1 MATLRKK
8 KTQGGSIYFVD
19 FYYQGKRY
27 RKSTKT
33 GDKKLAELFLK
44 DIEVKIAK
52 SQFGFG
58 DLENNNIKL
67 SEFIEK
73 YQKYSEATKAEN
85 TFLLDGHSLRVLKEF
100 LGDIYLKNITY
111 KMLEDFKLKRM
122 EQVKS
127 TSVNLEIRHLKAAFE
142 MARKWGYIT
151 SNPFKDVKQIKIKSN
166 NLPKFL
172 TKIQVKELLEIIPEG
187 NFKDLIQLY
196 LYTGCRRNEGLDL
209 TWDDIDMGKGKIF
222 IKETKSGESRIVPI
236 NSELLKVLKS
246 MNNGSPKLFNF
257 NKWHVTH
264 KFKKYLKKSGI
275 KGWESFNVHTLRHT
289 FASHLVME
297 GTDLYTVSK
306 LLGHSSVAITQMYA
320 HLAPDYL
327 KVSVERLKF

>member
-8 KTQGGSIYFVD
+8 KTRGGSIYFVD

-27 RKSTKT
+27 RKSTRT

-44 DIEVKIAK
+44 DIEVRIAK
-52 SQFGFG
+52 NQFGF
-58 DLENNNIKL
+58 DNPENSNIRL

-73 YQKYSEATKAEN
+73 YQKYSAATKAKN

-100 LGDIYLKNITY
+100 IGDIYLKNITY
-111 KMLEDFKLKRM
+111 KMVEDFKLRRI

-127 TSVNLEIRHLKAAFE
+127 ASVNLELRHLKAAFE
-142 MARKWGYIT
+142 MARKWGYIS
-151 SNPFKDVKQIKIKSN
+151 SNPFRDVKQIKIKSN

-172 TKIQVKELLEIIPEG
+172 TRDQVKKLLDVIPEG
-187 NFKDLIQLY
+187 NFKELIQLY
-196 LYTGCRRNEGLDL
+196 LYTGCRRNEALEL
-209 TWDDIDMGKGKIF
+209 TWDDIDLENGKIF
-222 IKETKSGESRIVPI
+222 IKETKSGKSRIVPI
-236 NSELLKVLKS
+236 NSELNKILNS
-246 MNNGSPKLFNF
+246 MDSGAEKLFTYNADYV
-257 NKWHVTH
+257 NR
-264 KFKKYLKKSGI
+264 KFKKYLKKAGI
-275 KGWESFNVHTLRHT
+275 KDWQALSIHNLRHT
-289 FASHLVME
+289 FASHLVMS

-306 LLGHSSVAITQMYA
+306 LLGHSSIAVTQIYA